1 MNLIMSHRTLKDA
14 YCIDRPFW
22 INLLIKCGEASE
34 GRRANFDSVNR
45 APPSLL
51 TYHGARLIE
60 FAKMSDAINHQR
72 I

>member
-1 MNLIMSHRTLKDA
+1 MNLIVFSCALKNA
-14 YCIDRPFW
+14 HCIDRPFW
-22 INLLIKCGEASE
+22 INLLMKCSEASE

-60 FAKMSDAINHQR
+60 FAKTSDAINHQR